1 MRGRPVRRLQVAGTA
16 AALAVLLAS
25 CSSSPSSP
33 SAGSKGSGQTTT
45 SDASS
50 ATTAPATPSTL
61 APVATSGP
69 LTPGAPI
76 TLPFTAG
83 AVTGAESPDG
93 AVFVSPRDP
102 TSPAPTVT
110 WVIDGNGP
118 AAIAEHVPAGVAALA
133 ADGSNFYVATYNNVF
148 SYGRANGN
156 QNGQWNLPPIKASNA
171 SDANLLSMAA
181 AGGNVLVS
189 ITQGNTVRI
198 FRIEP
203 ASSAAPRL
211 LLTAL
216 SAAIGSDGTIYYE
229 SRDHHLD
236 ARRPDGTTTPGPA
249 LVDKPNGLGG
259 GVQDIDTVAGGYV
272 WVSEPAGQGLD
283 AGYTTYADTSLAE
296 VGTFGGS
303 VTDTVA
309 DTAAG
314 PLVLEQGA
322 TAGTTCP
329 QGASPTACVFRIDA
343 HGTTTDPVAVGA
355 AVTLLGPG
363 PAVVASDTTTNQFVL
378 VRLS

>member
-1 MRGRPVRRLQVAGTA
+1 M
-16 AALAVLLAS
+16 
-25 CSSSPSSP
+25 
-33 SAGSKGSGQTTT
+33 
-45 SDASS
+45 
-50 ATTAPATPSTL
+50 
-61 APVATSGP
+61 
-69 LTPGAPI
+69 
-76 TLPFTAG
+76 
-83 AVTGAESPDG
+83 TGAESPDG
-93 AVFVSPRDP
+93 AVFVSPQDP

-118 AAIAEHVPAGVAALA
+118 AEIAEHVSAGVAALA

-148 SYGRANGN
+148 SFGRASGN

-171 SDANLLSMAA
+171 LRRRISSPWRPPAA
-181 AGGNVLVS
+181 TCWSPSHRATRCA
-189 ITQGNTVRI
+189 IY
-198 FRIEP
+198 RIEP
-203 ASSAAPRL
+203 ASSAAPHL

-229 SRDHHLD
+229 SGDHHLD
-236 ARRPDGTTTPGPA
+236 ARRPDGTTTQGPA

-283 AGYTTYADTSLAE
+283 AGYTTYAATSLAE
-296 VGTFGGS
+296 AGTFGGS

-329 QGASPTACVFRIDA
+329 QGARPRRPASSASTP
-343 HGTTTDPVAVGA
+343 HGTTTDPVPVGA

-363 PAVVASDTTTNQFVL
+363 PAVVASDTTTGQFDL